1 MTHSEHTLKRD
12 QEMSIQISLSLF
24 FATLSSK
31 AAFRHI
37 IFRRHTSFR
46 GPYILDTYSL
56 EDGVAKKSLHQFDLR
71 SSELHRNGTFGKA
84 IIKKKQSRRL
94 NKGYILCKV

>member
-1 MTHSEHTLKRD
+1 
-12 QEMSIQISLSLF
+12 MSIQISLSLF

-56 EDGVAKKSLHQFDLR
+56 EDGAAKKSLTSLICVVP
-71 SSELHRNGTFGKA
+71 SCVGMGPVAKLSLKRNKA
-84 IIKKKQSRRL
+84 ED
-94 NKGYILCKV
+94 